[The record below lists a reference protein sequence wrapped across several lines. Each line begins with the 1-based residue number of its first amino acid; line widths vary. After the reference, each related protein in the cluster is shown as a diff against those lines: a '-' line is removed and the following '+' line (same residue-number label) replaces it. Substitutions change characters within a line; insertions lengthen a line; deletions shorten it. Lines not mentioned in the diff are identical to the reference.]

1 MLAPDRVNVPAPDL
15 VRAAPLITPNI
26 VLVPLLVILA
36 YVTPPEAKLI
46 PRFAFNVTP
55 SASDN
60 VIVFAMLNWL
70 ETNDPG
76 AVPKLESLLIDNVP
90 WAILV
95 LPVKVFGPLKV
106 RILVPDLVKLP
117 PPEITPLKVRSLFTT
132 VVNVLSFANIIDP
145 EPPIAPTSSVPSTW

>member
-46 PRFAFNVTP
+46 PRFAFNITP

-90 WAILV
+90 
-95 LPVKVFGPLKV
+95 
-106 RILVPDLVKLP
+106 
-117 PPEITPLKVRSLFTT
+117 
-132 VVNVLSFANIIDP
+132 
-145 EPPIAPTSSVPSTW
+145 

>member
-1 MLAPDRVNVPAPDL
+1 MVKAF
-15 VRAAPLITPNI
+15 PLITPNI

-36 YVTPPEAKLI
+36 IPPPEAKLI

-60 VIVFAMLNWL
+60 VIVFAILNWL

-90 WAILV
+90 
-95 LPVKVFGPLKV
+95 
-106 RILVPDLVKLP
+106 
-117 PPEITPLKVRSLFTT
+117 
-132 VVNVLSFANIIDP
+132 
-145 EPPIAPTSSVPSTW
+145 